1 MCDLQHWT
9 SPCEIFLPSAHSK
22 RPYEVTDTNFLQHI
36 NTKSPTNHSYYVS
49 EDVILYSYFQ
59 TNANKISFSQIIRS
73 NQWAALVAQMGKN
86 PPATRKSWVWSLGW
100 EDPTGGGHGNPLQY
114 SCLENPH
121 GERSL
126 AGYSPWGHRVGHDW
140 ATKQG
145 AINSLIIHMAN
156 ILFCKKVLIL
166 YPKL

>member
-1 MCDLQHWT
+1 MQEQNEKPFQYCGKPVRRVEHYTSASHFNSDTYYMCDLQHWT

-73 NQWAALVAQMGKN
+73 NQWADGRNISQ
-86 PPATRKSWVWSLGW
+86 
-100 EDPTGGGHGNPLQY
+100 
-114 SCLENPH
+114 
-121 GERSL
+121 GEVQCWRS
-126 AGYSPWGHRVGHDW
+126 
-140 ATKQG
+140 
-145 AINSLIIHMAN
+145 HM
-156 ILFCKKVLIL
+156 
-166 YPKL
+166 